1 MVHFIRENARTMR
14 ALVAVCAAC
23 ALSILFVSQ
32 EIGTLREK
40 ERLVFRT
47 NGLIWRMSETIFE
60 VQRLSSDL
68 VGYSEGRRDKEE
80 VEMRF
85 DILWGRLDLV
95 AGSEIGK
102 TEGLAPVIAELQAFL
117 RREEE
122 MIYEAD
128 TISDEEV
135 LRLHSILDDHSKT
148 ARQAWAATFAV
159 EDLQR
164 QFVDLQSGNAAGRAA
179 DIAGYALIALLLAY
193 VVSEVFL
200 ANRAQKR
207 IQKLHHMA
215 HSANEAKSLFLANV
229 SHEIRTPLNGIL
241 GMASELSESD
251 LDTDQRECITVIE
264 QSGELLLGT
273 INDVLDLSKVEA
285 GRLELERAPFDLHR
299 VLKTARDLHASRARE
314 KGLKLRLEIS
324 DFVPHR
330 VVGDER
336 RLQQVLHNLVANA
349 VKFTDKGCVTIDAL
363 IDAKSGEV
371 LMRVSD
377 TGPGIAPSA
386 LDKIFDPFVQA
397 DASVT
402 RKYGGTGL
410 GLAISSQITEA
421 MGGQLTVKSDVGD
434 GARFEV
440 RLPLQRVEAKDLKLE
455 KLDMPETSALCGRRI
470 LIVDDN
476 ATNRLILERFLAPV
490 DCIIYA
496 ASGGD
501 EAVAL
506 AKETDFD
513 AILMDIQM
521 PGVDGVE
528 ATRRIREAERASGNG
543 PVPIFAVTA
552 NVLTHQVTEYVAA
565 GIDRVLPKPL
575 PKQRLLRE
583 LVAVAKVSDQI

>member
-1 MVHFIRENARTMR
+1 MLYFIRENARTIR
-14 ALVAVCAAC
+14 ALVAACAAC

-32 EIGTLREK
+32 EIGALREQ

-102 TEGLAPVIAELQAFL
+102 TEGLAPVIAELQEFL
-117 RREEE
+117 RREEDV
-122 MIYEAD
+122 IYKSE
-128 TISDEEV
+128 TVSDEEV
-135 LRLHSILDDHSKT
+135 LRLHTILDEHSKT

-164 QFVDLQSGNAAGRAA
+164 QFVELHSGGAA
-179 DIAGYALIALLLAY
+179 DKAASLAGYALIALLMAY

-200 ANRAQKR
+200 ASRAQKR
-207 IQKLHHMA
+207 IQKLHHLA

-241 GMASELSESD
+241 GMASELSESE
-251 LDTDQRECITVIE
+251 LNNDQRECISVIE

-285 GRLELERAPFDLHR
+285 GRLELERVAFDLHL
-299 VLKTARDLHASRARE
+299 VLKTAHDLHASRARE
-314 KGLKLRLEIS
+314 KGLQFRLEIN
-324 DFVPHR
+324 DFVPRR
-330 VVGDER
+330 VIGDQR
-336 RLQQVLHNLVANA
+336 RLQQILHNLVANA
-349 VKFTDKGCVTIDAL
+349 IKFTASGCVTIDAL
-363 IDAKSGEV
+363 IDAGMGDV
-371 LMRVSD
+371 LVRVSD
-377 TGPGIAPSA
+377 TGPGIASDA
-386 LDKIFDPFVQA
+386 LEKIFDPFVQA

-410 GLAISSQITEA
+410 GLAISNQIAEA
-421 MGGQLTVKSDVGD
+421 MGGDLTVESAPNE
-434 GARFEV
+434 GAIFEV
-440 RLPLQRVEAKDLKLE
+440 RLPLQHVDTKTESRRKSDQTEAK
-455 KLDMPETSALCGRRI
+455 ALRGRPI

-476 ATNRLILERFLAPV
+476 ATNRLILERFLVPA
-490 DCIIYA
+490 DCIVCA
-496 ASGGD
+496 ASSGE
-501 EAVAL
+501 EAVTL
-506 AKETDFD
+506 AKSKEFF

-521 PGVDGVE
+521 PGIGGVE
-528 ATRRIREAERASGNG
+528 AVRRIRAAEEGHDKA
-543 PVPIFAVTA
+543 PVTIFAVTA
-552 NVLTHQVTEYVAA
+552 NVLTHQVAEYIAA
-565 GIDRVLPKPL
+565 GVDGVLPKPL
-575 PKQRLLRE
+575 SKQQLIKE
-583 LVAVAKVSDQI
+583 LAAIAGTNKRV

>member
-324 DFVPHR
+324 DFVPRR

-336 RLQQVLHNLVANA
+336 RL
-349 VKFTDKGCVTIDAL
+349 
-363 IDAKSGEV
+363 
-371 LMRVSD
+371 
-377 TGPGIAPSA
+377 
-386 LDKIFDPFVQA
+386 
-397 DASVT
+397 
-402 RKYGGTGL
+402 
-410 GLAISSQITEA
+410 
-421 MGGQLTVKSDVGD
+421 
-434 GARFEV
+434 
-440 RLPLQRVEAKDLKLE
+440 
-455 KLDMPETSALCGRRI
+455 
-470 LIVDDN
+470 
-476 ATNRLILERFLAPV
+476 
-490 DCIIYA
+490 
-496 ASGGD
+496 
-501 EAVAL
+501 
-506 AKETDFD
+506 
-513 AILMDIQM
+513 
-521 PGVDGVE
+521 
-528 ATRRIREAERASGNG
+528 
-543 PVPIFAVTA
+543 
-552 NVLTHQVTEYVAA
+552 
-565 GIDRVLPKPL
+565 
-575 PKQRLLRE
+575 
-583 LVAVAKVSDQI
+583 